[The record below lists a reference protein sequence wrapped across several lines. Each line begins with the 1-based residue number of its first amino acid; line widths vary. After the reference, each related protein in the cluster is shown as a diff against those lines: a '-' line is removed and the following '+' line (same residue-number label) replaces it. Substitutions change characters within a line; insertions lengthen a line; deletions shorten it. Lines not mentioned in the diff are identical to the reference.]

1 LPGNCGIIQSFF
13 SLKKLN
19 FMQLNN
25 SKSTTGR
32 RGFLG
37 TLAMGAGAISIGA
50 LSAPLRVAAEPGK
63 FSFST
68 DEDPDAWFNKINGKH
83 RIVFDVTGPHD
94 IFPFAWPR
102 VFMITNSMTGTPEKS
117 CNEVV
122 VLRHEAIPY
131 ALEDRL
137 WAKYKL
143 GEMFNI
149 TDPATK
155 APSLRNMFW
164 KPKAG
169 DFSVPGIGNVQI
181 GINELQESGAMFCVC
196 NMAITVFSAAI
207 AQGSNMDAEEV
218 KKDFLAGVLPDIQ
231 LVPSG
236 VWAVGRAQEHE
247 CAYCFVG

>member
-1 LPGNCGIIQSFF
+1 
-13 SLKKLN
+13 
-19 FMQLNN
+19 MQQNDYNL
-25 SKSTTGR
+25 TTDR

-37 TLAMGAGAISIGA
+37 TLATGAGALSIA
-50 LSAPLRVAAEPGK
+50 SLSLPLRVAAESGK
-63 FSFST
+63 LSFPP
-68 DEDPDAWFNKINGKH
+68 DEDPDEWFNKITGKH
-83 RIVFDVTGPHD
+83 RIVFDVTAPHE

-102 VFMITNSMTGTPEKS
+102 VFMITNAMTGTPEKS
-117 CNEVV
+117 CNEVII
-122 VLRHEAIPY
+122 LRHEAIPY

-143 GEMFNI
+143 GEMFKI
-149 TDPATK
+149 TDPATS
-155 APSLRNMFW
+155 APSVRNMFW

-207 AQGSNMDAEEV
+207 AQTSNMDAGEV
-218 KKDFLAGVLPDIQ
+218 KKDFISGVLPDIQ
-231 LVPSG
+231 VVPSG

>member
-1 LPGNCGIIQSFF
+1 MRQNDSNP
-13 SLKKLN
+13 
-19 FMQLNN
+19 
-25 SKSTTGR
+25 TTDR

-37 TLAMGAGAISIGA
+37 TLAMGAGAISIA
-50 LSAPLRVAAEPGK
+50 SLSLPLRVAAESGK
-63 FSFST
+63 FSSPHDDNP
-68 DEDPDAWFNKINGKH
+68 DEWFNKITGKH
-83 RIVFDVTGPHD
+83 RIVFDVTAPHE

-102 VFMITNSMTGTPEKS
+102 VFMITNTMTGTPEKS

-122 VLRHEAIPY
+122 ILRHEAIPY

-143 GEMFNI
+143 GEMFKI

-155 APSLRNMFW
+155 EPSVRNMFW
-164 KPKAG
+164 KPKPG

-207 AQGSNMDAEEV
+207 AQASNTDAGEV
-218 KKDFLAGVLPDIQ
+218 KNDFLSGVLPGVQ
-231 LVPSG
+231 VVPSG
-236 VWAVGRAQEHE
+236 VWAVGRAQEHG
-247 CAYCFVG
+247 CAYCFVA

>member
-1 LPGNCGIIQSFF
+1 MRQNDS
-13 SLKKLN
+13 N
-19 FMQLNN
+19 
-25 SKSTTGR
+25 STTDR

-37 TLAMGAGAISIGA
+37 TLALGAGAISIA
-50 LSAPLRVAAEPGK
+50 SLSLPLHVAAESGK
-63 FSFST
+63 LSFPA
-68 DEDPDAWFNKINGKH
+68 DDDPDAWFNKITGKH
-83 RIVFDVTGPHD
+83 RIVFDVTAPHE

-102 VFMITNSMTGTPEKS
+102 VFMITNAMTGTPEKS

-122 VLRHEAIPY
+122 ILRHEAIPY

-137 WAKYKL
+137 WAKYKF
-143 GEMFNI
+143 GEMFKI
-149 TDPATK
+149 TDPATS
-155 APSLRNMFW
+155 APSVRNMFW
-164 KPKAG
+164 KPKPG

-207 AQGSNMDAEEV
+207 AQASNTEAEEV
-218 KKDFLAGVLPDIQ
+218 KKDFLSGVLPDIQ
-231 LVPSG
+231 VVPSG